1 MWHWLIYHY
10 CHLRERQIRGPE
22 TQPVPDD
29 RMPLLGDDRHSAYS
43 LSEARADT
51 QEPQTNAESG
61 PSRELVLHRSRA
73 SSSNDQNLP
82 HSNDQTHPPSNDQT
96 YPPSNGQTNPPPLDQ
111 KGSTENAKR
120 PSRSWFSTAL
130 SVLLILAYLA
140 FAAAGSF
147 ATTMPADSLGLSAS
161 KHCGSWSLDFKN
173 AGNELKDND
182 DLLQV
187 QKEMRAG
194 QYGRDCYGHRSV
206 PSPAQCAFFDN
217 QTISYEV
224 LKGQD
229 CPFTDRDICA
239 GGGYTAVRF
248 STGLV
253 EASVLGINSPK
264 APKFNRTTVCV
275 PLELKNE
282 FVKEIPPDIQH
293 RDYRYEYY
301 FGPVKDSEYS
311 SNYTFRTFGDPF
323 TWDIPAYS
331 VR

>member
-1 MWHWLIYHY
+1 MWYWLIYYY

-22 TQPVPDD
+22 TQPVPEEH
-29 RMPLLGDDRHSAYS
+29 MPLLDDDRHPAYS
-43 LSEARADT
+43 SSEDGADA
-51 QEPQTNAESG
+51 QEPQIDAESG
-61 PSRELVLHRSRA
+61 PNRELVLHRSTA
-73 SSSNDQNLP
+73 PS
-82 HSNDQTHPPSNDQT
+82 SNDQTHPPSN
-96 YPPSNGQTNPPPLDQ
+96 GQTSPPPLDQ
-111 KGSTENAKR
+111 KGSAENAKR
-120 PSRSWFSTAL
+120 SSRSWPSEAL

-140 FAAAGSF
+140 FAVAGSF

-182 DLLQV
+182 DLLQA

-206 PSPAQCAFFDN
+206 TSPAQCAFFDN
-217 QTISYEV
+217 RTISYEV

-229 CPFTDRDICA
+229 CPFTDRGICA

-275 PLELKNE
+275 PLELKIE
-282 FVKEIPPDIQH
+282 FVKEIPPDTQH

-301 FGPVKDSEYS
+301 FGPVDDSEYS

>member
-1 MWHWLIYHY
+1 
-10 CHLRERQIRGPE
+10 
-22 TQPVPDD
+22 
-29 RMPLLGDDRHSAYS
+29 
-43 LSEARADT
+43 
-51 QEPQTNAESG
+51 
-61 PSRELVLHRSRA
+61 
-73 SSSNDQNLP
+73 
-82 HSNDQTHPPSNDQT
+82 
-96 YPPSNGQTNPPPLDQ
+96 
-111 KGSTENAKR
+111 
-120 PSRSWFSTAL
+120 
-130 SVLLILAYLA
+130 
-140 FAAAGSF
+140 
-147 ATTMPADSLGLSAS
+147 MPADSLGLSAS

-173 AGNELKDND
+173 AGNELRDND
-182 DLLQV
+182 DLLQA

-206 PSPAQCAFFDN
+206 TSPAQCAFFDN

-229 CPFTDRDICA
+229 CPFADRDICA

-275 PLELKNE
+275 PLKLKDE
-282 FVKEIPPDIQH
+282 FVKEIPPDTQH

-301 FGPVKDSEYS
+301 FGPVSGSEHS